1 MDRNDMARRLYRNRC
16 LAFLPEA
23 DIERLERR
31 LQPVSFEVGD
41 LVLQPDEPISRVIF
55 LETGLIAYLT
65 LMEDGSAVESLTIG
79 PDGAVGLMG
88 GVGVPQALRQARVSV
103 EGDGFALPIADMQAA
118 VLDSPAM
125 REMTLR
131 ANAATL
137 GKLLQLVACNA
148 KHGLEQRLARRLL
161 ACSDASDARR
171 FALTQEALADTLGVR
186 RTSIT
191 AAARTLRAEGLIGYR
206 HGRVW
211 IEDPAGLEA
220 RACECRRVIR
230 SEIDSLLPRG
240 AGPPTR
246 PAPLKLGRT
255 NAL

>member
-1 MDRNDMARRLYRNRC
+1 MARRLYRNRC

-41 LVLQPDEPISRVIF
+41 LILEANEPISRVIF
-55 LETGLIAYLT
+55 LESGLIAYLT
-65 LMEDGSAVESLTIG
+65 VMDDGTAVESLTIG

-88 GVGVPQALRQARVSV
+88 GTGAAHALREARMCV
-103 EGDGFALPIADMQAA
+103 EGDGFALPLADMQAA
-118 VLDSPAM
+118 MLDSAAV

-131 ANAATL
+131 ANAATI

-161 ACSDASDARR
+161 ACSDSSDMRR
-171 FALTQEALADTLGVR
+171 FALTQETLAETLGVR

-211 IEDPAGLEA
+211 IDDPAGLEA
-220 RACECRRVIR
+220 RACECHRIIRR
-230 SEIDSLLPRG
+230 EIDALLPRG
-240 AGPPTR
+240 AEPPKR
-246 PAPLKLGRT
+246 PASLKVGGSSPY
-255 NAL
+255 

>member
-1 MDRNDMARRLYRNRC
+1 MARRLYRNRC
-16 LAFLPEA
+16 LASLPEA

-31 LQPVSFEVGD
+31 LQPVSFEIGD
-41 LVLQPDEPISRVIF
+41 LVLPADEPITRVVF
-55 LETGLIAYLT
+55 LESGLISYLT
-65 LMEDGSAVESLTIG
+65 LMDDGSAVESLTIG

-88 GVGVPQALRQARVSV
+88 GTGVAHALRQARVSV

-118 VLDSPAM
+118 ILDSAAV
-125 REMTLR
+125 RDMTLR

-161 ACSDASDARR
+161 ACSDSSDMRR

-220 RACECRRVIR
+220 RACECRRIMR
-230 SEIDSLLPRG
+230 TETDSLLPRG
-240 AGPPTR
+240 AEAPPR
-246 PAPLKLGRT
+246 PAPLRLGST
-255 NAL
+255 TVV

>member
-1 MDRNDMARRLYRNRC
+1 MARRLYRNRC

-23 DIERLERR
+23 DIERLEAR
-31 LQPVSFEVGD
+31 LQPLSFEVGD
-41 LVLQPDEPISRVIF
+41 ILLEAEEPITRVVF
-55 LETGLIAYLT
+55 PESGLIAYLT
-65 LMEDGSAVESLTIG
+65 VMEDGSAVESLTVG

-88 GVGVPQALRQARVSV
+88 GTGVPSALRQARASV
-103 EGDGFALPIADMQAA
+103 EGDGFALPLADIQAA
-118 VLDSPAM
+118 ILDSPGV
-125 REMTLR
+125 REMTTR
-131 ANAATL
+131 ANAATFS
-137 GKLLQLVACNA
+137 KLLQLVACNA

-161 ACSDASDARR
+161 ACSDSSDMRR
-171 FALTQEALADTLGVR
+171 FALTQESLADTLGVR

-230 SEIDSLLPRG
+230 SETDALLPRG
-240 AGPPTR
+240 AEPPTR
-246 PAPLKLGRT
+246 PAPLRLGGT
-255 NAL
+255 TVA